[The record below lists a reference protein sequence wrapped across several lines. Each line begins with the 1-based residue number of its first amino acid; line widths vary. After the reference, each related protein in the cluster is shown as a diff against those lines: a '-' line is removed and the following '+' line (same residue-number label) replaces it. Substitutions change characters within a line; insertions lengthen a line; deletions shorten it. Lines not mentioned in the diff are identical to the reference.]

1 MVNSMDTY
9 LLEIPLEQTARNL
22 ALQFA
27 SEQANPQ
34 KGKRVYF
41 NTLAVWAVNYFLEW
55 MELETDIDGGD
66 SWHPGMRAVLDVAD
80 LVLPGIGKIECCPVM
95 LGETAISLPEVRENR
110 IAYLAVQFAEPFDK
124 VKLLGFIPAVE
135 IVDETEAISLVNL
148 QPIEKLLDYLYEI
161 ELGIPVTQVLLE
173 EELSDLEEALSDLEE
188 DDPVQAQVRENLQ
201 NKSISEIVAILN
213 GVYRSSDKSDWGYEG
228 GKALAGIG
236 SSSGGLGGINRNLP
250 GYQSSDIDTK
260 VEVKLNRI
268 AKKWMKKL
276 AEIWGDGDESA
287 LS

>member
-80 LVLPGIGKIECCPVM
+80 LVLPGIGKIECCPVL

-110 IAYLAVQFAEPFDK
+110 IAYIAVEFAEPFDK

-135 IVDETEAISLVNL
+135 IVEETEEISLTNL
-148 QPIEKLLDYLYEI
+148 QPVEELLDYLYRI
-161 ELGIPVTQVLLE
+161 ELGIPVAQVL
-173 EELSDLEEALSDLEE
+173 LEEALSDLKE
-188 DDPVQAQVRENLQ
+188 DDSVQARVLEIFQ
-201 NKSISEIVAILN
+201 NKSIAEIVAILN
-213 GVYRSSDKSDWGYEG
+213 GVFHSSEQSDWGHEG
-228 GKALAGIG
+228 GEALAGSG
-236 SSSGGLGGINRNLP
+236 TSSGGLGNRDLSFSTHK
-250 GYQSSDIDTK
+250 SSSIEKVLDIEE
-260 VEVKLNRI
+260 EVKAELNII
-268 AKKWMKKL
+268 AGDLLEKL
-276 AEIWGDGDESA
+276 AEIWGDGDE
-287 LS
+287 

>member
-66 SWHPGMRAVLDVAD
+66 SWHPGMRAILDVAD

-110 IAYLAVQFAEPFDK
+110 IAYLAIQFAEPFDK

-135 IVDETEAISLVNL
+135 IVDETEEISLTNL
-148 QPIEKLLDYLYEI
+148 KPIEELLDYLDRI
-161 ELGIPVTQVLLE
+161 ELAIPLLQGE
-173 EELSDLEEALSDLEE
+173 IDELLSDLAG
-188 DDPVQAQVRENLQ
+188 DDPVQARVRENLQ

-213 GVYRSSDKSDWGYEG
+213 QVYRSSEKSDWGYEG
-228 GKALAGIG
+228 GKALAGSG
-236 SSSGGLGGINRNLP
+236 YSSGGLGNRETSLS

-260 VEVKLNRI
+260 VEAKLNRI

-276 AEIWGDGDESA
+276 AEIWGDADES
-287 LS
+287 

>member
-66 SWHPGMRAVLDVAD
+66 SWHPGMRAILDVAD

-110 IAYLAVQFAEPFDK
+110 IAYLAVGFAEPFDK

-135 IVDETEAISLVNL
+135 IVDETEEISLTNL
-148 QPIEKLLDYLYEI
+148 KPIEELLDYLDRIELAIPLLQGEI
-161 ELGIPVTQVLLE
+161 EEL
-173 EELSDLEEALSDLEE
+173 LSDLAG
-188 DDPVQAQVRENLQ
+188 DDPVQARVRENLQ

-213 GVYRSSDKSDWGYEG
+213 QVYRSSEKSDWGYEG
-228 GKALAGIG
+228 GKALAGSG
-236 SSSGGLGGINRNLP
+236 YSSGGLGNRETSLS

-260 VEVKLNRI
+260 VEAKLNRI

-276 AEIWGDGDESA
+276 AEIWGDGDES
-287 LS
+287 

>member
-1 MVNSMDTY
+1 
-9 LLEIPLEQTARNL
+9 L

-55 MELETDIDGGD
+55 MEMETDIDGGD
-66 SWHPGMRAVLDVAD
+66 SWNPAMRAVVDVGD
-80 LVLPGIGKIECCPVM
+80 LVLPGIGKIECCPVQ
-95 LGETAISLPEVRENR
+95 LGESAISLPEVRENR
-110 IAYLAVQFAEPFDK
+110 IAYIVVQFAEPFDK

-135 IVDETEAISLVNL
+135 IQEETEEISLTNL
-148 QPIEKLLDYLYEI
+148 KPVEELWDYLDRIELAIPLLQGEI
-161 ELGIPVTQVLLE
+161 EEL
-173 EELSDLEEALSDLEE
+173 LSDLGE

-213 GVYRSSDKSDWGYEG
+213 KVLHSSEKSDWGYEG
-228 GKALAGIG
+228 GKALAGSG
-236 SSSGGLGGINRNLP
+236 TSSGGLGNRDISFSPDKSLP
-250 GYQSSDIDTK
+250 VEKHSDIEED
-260 VEVKLNRI
+260 VKAELNLI
-268 AKKWMKKL
+268 AEDLLEKL
-276 AEIWGDGDESA
+276 AEIWGDGDDLA

>member
-66 SWHPGMRAVLDVAD
+66 SWHLGMRAILDVAD

-95 LGETAISLPEVRENR
+95 LGETAISLPEVREKR
-110 IAYLAVQFAEPFDK
+110 IAYLAVGFAEPFDK

-135 IVDETEAISLVNL
+135 ILDETEEISLTNL
-148 QPIEKLLDYLYEI
+148 KPIEELLDYLDRI
-161 ELGIPVTQVLLE
+161 ELAIPLLQGE
-173 EELSDLEEALSDLEE
+173 IDELLSDLAG
-188 DDPVQAQVRENLQ
+188 DDPVQARVRENLQ

-213 GVYRSSDKSDWGYEG
+213 QVYRSSEKSDWGYEG
-228 GKALAGIG
+228 GKALAGSG
-236 SSSGGLGGINRNLP
+236 YSSGGLGNRETSLS

-260 VEVKLNRI
+260 VEAKLNRI

-276 AEIWGDGDESA
+276 AEIWGDGDDS
-287 LS
+287 

>member
-66 SWHPGMRAVLDVAD
+66 SWNPAMLAVLDVAD

-95 LGETAISLPEVRENR
+95 LGETAISLPEVREKR
-110 IAYLAVQFAEPFDK
+110 IAYLAVGFAEPFDK

-135 IVDETEAISLVNL
+135 IVDETEEISLTNL
-148 QPIEKLLDYLYEI
+148 KPVEELLDYLDRI
-161 ELGIPVTQVLLE
+161 ELAIPLLQGE
-173 EELSDLEEALSDLEE
+173 IDELLSDLAG
-188 DDPVQAQVRENLQ
+188 DDPVQARVRENLQ

-213 GVYRSSDKSDWGYEG
+213 QVYRSSEKSDWGYEG
-228 GKALAGIG
+228 GKALAGSG
-236 SSSGGLGGINRNLP
+236 YSSGGLGNRETSLS

-260 VEVKLNRI
+260 VEAKLNRI

-276 AEIWGDGDESA
+276 AEIWGDGDES
-287 LS
+287 

>member
-66 SWHPGMRAVLDVAD
+66 SWNPGMRAVLDVAD

-110 IAYLAVQFAEPFDK
+110 IAYIAVEFAEPFDK

-135 IVDETEAISLVNL
+135 IVEETEAISLTNL
-148 QPIEKLLDYLYEI
+148 KPVEELLDYLDRI
-161 ELGIPVTQVLLE
+161 ELGIPVAQVLLE
-173 EELSDLEEALSDLEE
+173 EVLSDLAA
-188 DDPVQAQVRENLQ
+188 DDPVQAQVREKLQ
-201 NKSISEIVAILN
+201 NKSIAEIVAILN
-213 GVYRSSDKSDWGYEG
+213 QVYRSSEQSDWGYEG
-228 GKALAGIG
+228 GKALARIG
-236 SSSGGLGGINRNLP
+236 ASSGDLGGINRSLSIH
-250 GYQSSDIDTK
+250 QSSSIEKVSDIEEGVK
-260 VEVKLNRI
+260 VELNII
-268 AKKWMKKL
+268 AEDLLEKL
-276 AEIWGDGDESA
+276 AEIWGDGDE
-287 LS
+287 

>member
-66 SWHPGMRAVLDVAD
+66 SWNPAMLAVLDVAD

-110 IAYLAVQFAEPFDK
+110 IAYLAVGFAEPFDK

-135 IVDETEAISLVNL
+135 IVDETEEISLTNL
-148 QPIEKLLDYLYEI
+148 KPVEELLDYLDRI
-161 ELGIPVTQVLLE
+161 ELAIPLLQGE
-173 EELSDLEEALSDLEE
+173 IDELLSDFAG
-188 DDPVQAQVRENLQ
+188 DDPVQARVRENLQ

-213 GVYRSSDKSDWGYEG
+213 QVYRSSEKSDWGYEG
-228 GKALAGIG
+228 GKALAGSG
-236 SSSGGLGGINRNLP
+236 YSSGGLGNRETSLS

-260 VEVKLNRI
+260 VEAKLNRI

-276 AEIWGDGDESA
+276 AEIWGDADES
-287 LS
+287 

>member
-9 LLEIPLEQTARNL
+9 LLEIPLEQAARNL

-66 SWHPGMRAVLDVAD
+66 SWNPAMQAVLDVAD

-95 LGETAISLPEVRENR
+95 LGETAISVPEVRENR

-135 IVDETEAISLVNL
+135 ILDETEEISLTNL
-148 QPIEKLLDYLYEI
+148 KPIEELLDYLDRIELAIPLLQGEI
-161 ELGIPVTQVLLE
+161 EEL
-173 EELSDLEEALSDLEE
+173 LSDLAG
-188 DDPVQAQVRENLQ
+188 DDPVQARVRENLQ
-201 NKSISEIVAILN
+201 NKSLGEIVAILN
-213 GVYRSSDKSDWGYEG
+213 GVYRSSEKSDWGYEG
-228 GKALAGIG
+228 GKALAGNRDISF
-236 SSSGGLGGINRNLP
+236 SSHKSSPVEKVSDMEEDVKAELNL
-250 GYQSSDIDTK
+250 
-260 VEVKLNRI
+260 I
-268 AKKWMKKL
+268 AEELLEKL
-276 AEIWGDGDESA
+276 AEIWGDADES
-287 LS
+287 

>member
-66 SWHPGMRAVLDVAD
+66 SWHLGMRAILDVAD

-95 LGETAISLPEVRENR
+95 LGETAISLPEVREKR
-110 IAYLAVQFAEPFDK
+110 IAYLAVGFAEPFDK

-135 IVDETEAISLVNL
+135 IVDETEEISLTNL
-148 QPIEKLLDYLYEI
+148 KPVEELLDYLDRI
-161 ELGIPVTQVLLE
+161 ELAIPLLQGE
-173 EELSDLEEALSDLEE
+173 IDELLSDLAG
-188 DDPVQAQVRENLQ
+188 DDPVQARVRENLQ

-213 GVYRSSDKSDWGYEG
+213 QVYRSSEKSDWGYEG
-228 GKALAGIG
+228 GKALAGSG
-236 SSSGGLGGINRNLP
+236 YSSGGLGNRETSLS

-260 VEVKLNRI
+260 VEAKLNRI

-276 AEIWGDGDESA
+276 AEIWGDADES
-287 LS
+287 

>member
-41 NTLAVWAVNYFLEW
+41 NTLAVLAVNYFLEW
-55 MELETDIDGGD
+55 MEWETDIDAGE
-66 SWHPGMRAVLDVAD
+66 SWHPVLRMFHNVAD
-80 LVLPGIGKIECCPVM
+80 LVLPGIGKIECCPVL

-110 IAYLAVQFAEPFDK
+110 IAYIAVQFAEPFDK

-135 IVDETEAISLVNL
+135 ILDETEAISLVNL
-148 QPIEKLLDYLYEI
+148 QPIEELLDYLDRI
-161 ELGIPVTQVLLE
+161 ELGIPVAQGEIDEL
-173 EELSDLEEALSDLEE
+173 LSDLAE
-188 DDPVQAQVRENLQ
+188 DDPVQAEVREKLQ

-213 GVYRSSDKSDWGYEG
+213 GVYRGSEKSDWGYEG
-228 GKALAGIG
+228 GKALAG
-236 SSSGGLGGINRNLP
+236 SRNLSF
-250 GYQSSDIDTK
+250 SSHKSSPVEK
-260 VEVKLNRI
+260 VSDMEEEVKAELNLI
-268 AKKWMKKL
+268 AEELLEKL
-276 AEIWGDGDESA
+276 SEIWGDGDD
-287 LS
+287 L

>member
-66 SWHPGMRAVLDVAD
+66 SWNPAMRAVLDVAD
-80 LVLPGIGKIECCPVM
+80 LVLPGIGKIECCPVQ
-95 LGETAISLPEVRENR
+95 LGESAISLPQVRENR
-110 IAYLAVQFAEPFDK
+110 IAYIAVGFAEPFNK
-124 VKLLGFIPAVE
+124 VQLLGFIPAVE
-135 IVDETEAISLVNL
+135 ILDETEEISLTNL
-148 QPIEKLLDYLYEI
+148 KPIEELLDYLDRIELAIPLLQSEI
-161 ELGIPVTQVLLE
+161 EEL
-173 EELSDLEEALSDLEE
+173 LSDLAE
-188 DDPVQAQVRENLQ
+188 DDPVQAQVREKLQ
-201 NKSISEIVAILN
+201 NKSIAEIVAILN
-213 GVYRSSDKSDWGYEG
+213 GVFHSSEKSDWGYEG
-228 GKALAGIG
+228 GKALARSGA
-236 SSSGGLGGINRNLP
+236 SSGDLGNKETSLS

-260 VEVKLNRI
+260 VEAKLNRI

-276 AEIWGDGDESA
+276 AEIWGDGDDFA

>member
-9 LLEIPLEQTARNL
+9 LLEIPLEETARNL

-55 MELETDIDGGD
+55 MEMETDIDGGD
-66 SWHPGMRAVLDVAD
+66 SWNPALRAVLDVGD
-80 LVLPGIGKIECCPVM
+80 LVLPGIGKIECCPVQ
-95 LGETAISLPEVRENR
+95 LGESAIFLPEVRENR
-110 IAYLAVQFAEPFDK
+110 IAYIAVQFAEPFDK

-135 IVDETEAISLVNL
+135 ILDETEEIYLTNL
-148 QPIEKLLDYLYEI
+148 KPVEELLDYLDRIELAIPLLQGEI
-161 ELGIPVTQVLLE
+161 EEL
-173 EELSDLEEALSDLEE
+173 LSDLGE

-213 GVYRSSDKSDWGYEG
+213 KVLHSSEKSDWGYEG
-228 GKALAGIG
+228 GKALAASG
-236 SSSGGLGGINRNLP
+236 SSSGGLGNRDISFSRDKSSP
-250 GYQSSDIDTK
+250 VEKASDIEED
-260 VEVKLNRI
+260 VKAELNLI
-268 AKKWMKKL
+268 AEDLLEKL
-276 AEIWGDGDESA
+276 AEIWGDGDDFA

>member
-55 MELETDIDGGD
+55 MELETDIEGGD
-66 SWHPGMRAVLDVAD
+66 SWNPAMRAVLDVAD
-80 LVLPGIGKIECCPVM
+80 LVLPGMGKIECCPVM
-95 LGETAISLPEVRENR
+95 LGESAISLPEVRENR
-110 IAYLAVQFAEPFDK
+110 IAYIAVGFAEPFDK

-135 IVDETEAISLVNL
+135 IVDETEEISLTNL
-148 QPIEKLLDYLYEI
+148 QPVEELLDYLDRIELAIPLLQGEI
-161 ELGIPVTQVLLE
+161 EEL
-173 EELSDLEEALSDLEE
+173 LSDFAG
-188 DDPVQAQVRENLQ
+188 DDPVQARVRENLQ
-201 NKSISEIVAILN
+201 NKSIPEIVAILN
-213 GVYRSSDKSDWGYEG
+213 QVYRSSEKSDWGYEG
-228 GKALAGIG
+228 GKALAGSG
-236 SSSGGLGGINRNLP
+236 SSSGGLGNKETSLS

-260 VEVKLNRI
+260 VEAKLNRI

-276 AEIWGDGDESA
+276 AEIWGDGDDFA

>member
-66 SWHPGMRAVLDVAD
+66 SWNPAMRAVLDVAD
-80 LVLPGIGKIECCPVM
+80 LVLPGIGKIECCPVQ
-95 LGETAISLPEVRENR
+95 LGESAISLPEVRENR
-110 IAYLAVQFAEPFDK
+110 IAYIAVGFAEPFNK

-135 IVDETEAISLVNL
+135 IVDETEEISLANL
-148 QPIEKLLDYLYEI
+148 KPIEELLDYLDRIELAIPLLQGEI
-161 ELGIPVTQVLLE
+161 EEL
-173 EELSDLEEALSDLEE
+173 LSDFAE
-188 DDPVQAQVRENLQ
+188 DDPVQARVRENLQ
-201 NKSISEIVAILN
+201 NKSIAEMAAMLNQVLHSSE
-213 GVYRSSDKSDWGYEG
+213 KSDWGYEG
-228 GKALAGIG
+228 GKALAGSG
-236 SSSGGLGGINRNLP
+236 SSGGGLGGINRSFS
-250 GYQSSDIDTK
+250 GHQSSDIDTK
-260 VEVKLNRI
+260 VEAKLNRI

-276 AEIWGDGDESA
+276 AEIWGEGDDFA

>member
-66 SWHPGMRAVLDVAD
+66 SWNPGMRAVLDVAD

-110 IAYLAVQFAEPFDK
+110 IAYIAVEFAEPFDK

-135 IVDETEAISLVNL
+135 IQEENEEISLTNL
-148 QPIEKLLDYLYEI
+148 KPVEELLDYLDRI
-161 ELGIPVTQVLLE
+161 ELGIPVAQGEIDELLSN
-173 EELSDLEEALSDLEE
+173 LKE
-188 DDPVQAQVRENLQ
+188 DDSVQARVREIFQ
-201 NKSISEIVAILN
+201 NQSITEIVAILN
-213 GVYRSSDKSDWGYEG
+213 QVYRSSEQSDWGYEG
-228 GKALAGIG
+228 GKALARIG
-236 SSSGGLGGINRNLP
+236 ASSGDLGGINRSLSIH
-250 GYQSSDIDTK
+250 QSSSIEKVSDIEEGVK
-260 VEVKLNRI
+260 VELNII
-268 AKKWMKKL
+268 AEDLLEKL
-276 AEIWGDGDESA
+276 AEIWGDGDE
-287 LS
+287 

>member
-27 SEQANPQ
+27 SEQANPK

-55 MELETDIDGGD
+55 MELETDINGGD
-66 SWHPGMRAVLDVAD
+66 SWNSGMRAVLDVAD

-110 IAYLAVQFAEPFDK
+110 IAYVAVEFAEPFDK

-135 IVDETEAISLVNL
+135 IVEETEEISLTNL
-148 QPIEKLLDYLYEI
+148 KPIEELLDYLDRI
-161 ELGIPVTQVLLE
+161 ELAIGLLQGE
-173 EELSDLEEALSDLEE
+173 IDELLSDLAA
-188 DDPVQAQVRENLQ
+188 DDPVQARVRENLQ

-213 GVYRSSDKSDWGYEG
+213 QVYRRSEKSDWGHEG

-236 SSSGGLGGINRNLP
+236 ASSGGLGGINRSLSDH
-250 GYQSSDIDTK
+250 QSSDIDTK
-260 VEVKLNRI
+260 VEAKLNRL

-276 AEIWGDGDESA
+276 AEIWGNGDDS
-287 LS
+287 

>member
-27 SEQANPQ
+27 SEQANLL

-66 SWHPGMRAVLDVAD
+66 SWNPAMRPILDVAD

-95 LGETAISLPEVRENR
+95 LGETVISLPEVRENR
-110 IAYLAVQFAEPFDK
+110 IAYIAVGFAEPFDQ

-135 IVDETEAISLVNL
+135 IVDETEEISLTNL
-148 QPIEKLLDYLYEI
+148 KPIEELLDYLDRI
-161 ELGIPVTQVLLE
+161 ELAIPLLQGE
-173 EELSDLEEALSDLEE
+173 IDELLSDLAA
-188 DDPVQAQVRENLQ
+188 DDPVQARVRENLQ

-213 GVYRSSDKSDWGYEG
+213 GVYRSSEKSDWGYEG
-228 GKALAGIG
+228 GKALAG
-236 SSSGGLGGINRNLP
+236 SAASSGGLGNRETSLS

-260 VEVKLNRI
+260 VEAKLNRI

-276 AEIWGDGDESA
+276 AEIWGDGDDSA

>member
-110 IAYLAVQFAEPFDK
+110 IAYLAVEFAEPFDK

-148 QPIEKLLDYLYEI
+148 QPIEELLDYLYRI
-161 ELGIPVTQVLLE
+161 ELGIPVTQVLFE
-173 EELSDLEEALSDLEE
+173 EELSDLEE
-188 DDPVQAQVRENLQ
+188 DDPVKAQVREKLQ
-201 NKSISEIVAILN
+201 NKSIAEIVAILN
-213 GVYRSSDKSDWGYEG
+213 GVYGSSEKSDWGYEG
-228 GKALAGIG
+228 GKALARIG
-236 SSSGGLGGINRNLP
+236 ASSGGLANRETSLS
-250 GYQSSDIDTK
+250 GHQSSDIDTK
-260 VEVKLNRI
+260 VEAKLNRI

-276 AEIWGDGDESA
+276 AEIWGDGDDFA

>member
-66 SWHPGMRAVLDVAD
+66 SWNPGMRAVLDVAD

-135 IVDETEAISLVNL
+135 IVDETEAISLTNL
-148 QPIEKLLDYLYEI
+148 QPIEELLDYLYRI

-173 EELSDLEEALSDLEE
+173 EELSDLEE
-188 DDPVQAQVRENLQ
+188 DDPVKAQVREKLQ
-201 NKSISEIVAILN
+201 NKSIAEIVAILN
-213 GVYRSSDKSDWGYEG
+213 GVYGSSEKSDWGYEG
-228 GKALAGIG
+228 GKALARIG
-236 SSSGGLGGINRNLP
+236 ASSGGLANRETSLS

-260 VEVKLNRI
+260 VEAKLNRI

-276 AEIWGDGDESA
+276 AEIWEDGDDFA

>member
-55 MELETDIDGGD
+55 MELETDLDGGD
-66 SWHPGMRAVLDVAD
+66 SWHPGMRAILDVAD

-110 IAYLAVQFAEPFDK
+110 IAYLAVGFAEPFDK

-135 IVDETEAISLVNL
+135 TMEETEEISLTNL
-148 QPIEKLLDYLYEI
+148 KPIEELLDYLDRIELAIPLLQGEI
-161 ELGIPVTQVLLE
+161 EEL
-173 EELSDLEEALSDLEE
+173 LSDLAA
-188 DDPVQAQVRENLQ
+188 DDPVQARVRENLQ

-213 GVYRSSDKSDWGYEG
+213 GVYRSSEKSDWGYEG
-228 GKALAGIG
+228 GKALAGSG
-236 SSSGGLGGINRNLP
+236 YSSGGLGNRETSLS

-260 VEVKLNRI
+260 VEAKLNRI

-276 AEIWGDGDESA
+276 AEIWGDGDDS
-287 LS
+287 

>member
-1 MVNSMDTY
+1 MTN
-9 LLEIPLEQTARNL
+9 
-22 ALQFA
+22 A
-27 SEQANPQ
+27 SEHCITIRFQ
-34 KGKRVYF
+34 KQDCELAEKFAASQPNADKNQQVYR
-41 NTLAVWAVNYFLEW
+41 NTLAVLAVNTFVQ
-55 MELETDIDGGD
+55 ELRYETHLDAGE
-66 SWHPGMRAVLDVAD
+66 SWHPVLRMFHNVAD

-110 IAYLAVQFAEPFDK
+110 IAYVAVGFAEPFDK

-135 IVDETEAISLVNL
+135 ILEETEEISLTNL
-148 QPIEKLLDYLYEI
+148 KPIEELLDYLDRI
-161 ELGIPVTQVLLE
+161 ELAIPLLQGE
-173 EELSDLEEALSDLEE
+173 IDELLSDLAE
-188 DDPVQAQVRENLQ
+188 DDPVQARVRENLQ

-236 SSSGGLGGINRNLP
+236 ASSGGLGNRETSLS

-260 VEVKLNRI
+260 VEAKLNRI

-276 AEIWGDGDESA
+276 AEIWGDGDES
-287 LS
+287 

>member
-66 SWHPGMRAVLDVAD
+66 SWNPGMRAVLDVAD

-95 LGETAISLPEVRENR
+95 LGETAISLPQVRENR
-110 IAYLAVQFAEPFDK
+110 IAYIAVQFAEPFDK

-135 IVDETEAISLVNL
+135 IQDETEEIFLTNL
-148 QPIEKLLDYLYEI
+148 KPVEELLDYLDRI
-161 ELGIPVTQVLLE
+161 ELAIPLLQGE
-173 EELSDLEEALSDLEE
+173 IDELLSDFAG
-188 DDPVQAQVRENLQ
+188 DDPVQAQVREKLH
-201 NKSISEIVAILN
+201 NKSIAEIVAILN
-213 GVYRSSDKSDWGYEG
+213 GVYRSSEKSDWGYEG

-236 SSSGGLGGINRNLP
+236 SSSGGLGGINRSLS
-250 GYQSSDIDTK
+250 GHQSSDIDTK
-260 VEVKLNRI
+260 VEAKLNRI

>member
-55 MELETDIDGGD
+55 MELETDLDGGD
-66 SWHPGMRAVLDVAD
+66 SWHPGMRAILDVAD

-95 LGETAISLPEVRENR
+95 LGETAISLPEVREKR
-110 IAYLAVQFAEPFDK
+110 IAYLAVGFAEPFDK

-135 IVDETEAISLVNL
+135 TMEETEEISLTNL
-148 QPIEKLLDYLYEI
+148 KPIEELLDYLDRI
-161 ELGIPVTQVLLE
+161 ELAIPLLQGE
-173 EELSDLEEALSDLEE
+173 IDELLSDLAG
-188 DDPVQAQVRENLQ
+188 DDPVQARVRENLQ

-213 GVYRSSDKSDWGYEG
+213 QVYRSSEKSDWGYEG
-228 GKALAGIG
+228 GKALAGSG
-236 SSSGGLGGINRNLP
+236 YSSGGLGNRETSLS

-260 VEVKLNRI
+260 VEAKLNRI

-276 AEIWGDGDESA
+276 AEIWGDGDES
-287 LS
+287 

>member
-55 MELETDIDGGD
+55 MELETDLDGGD
-66 SWHPGMRAVLDVAD
+66 SWHPGMRAILDVAD

-110 IAYLAVQFAEPFDK
+110 IAYLAVGFAEPFDK

-135 IVDETEAISLVNL
+135 TMEETEEISLTNL
-148 QPIEKLLDYLYEI
+148 KPIEELLDYLDRIELAIPLLQGEI
-161 ELGIPVTQVLLE
+161 EEL
-173 EELSDLEEALSDLEE
+173 LSDLAA
-188 DDPVQAQVRENLQ
+188 DDPVQARVRENLQ

-213 GVYRSSDKSDWGYEG
+213 GVYRSSEKSDWGYEG
-228 GKALAGIG
+228 GKALAGSG
-236 SSSGGLGGINRNLP
+236 ASSGGLENRETSLS

-260 VEVKLNRI
+260 VEAKLNRI

-276 AEIWGDGDESA
+276 AEIWGDGDDS
-287 LS
+287 